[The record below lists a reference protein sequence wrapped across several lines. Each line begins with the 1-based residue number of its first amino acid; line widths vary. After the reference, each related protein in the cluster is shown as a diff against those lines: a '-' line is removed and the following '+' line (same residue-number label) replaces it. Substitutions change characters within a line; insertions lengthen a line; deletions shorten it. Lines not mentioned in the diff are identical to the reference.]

1 VEVQTIGTTLPP
13 FSQLIEQAR
22 RRWAPLRRA
31 LSSEDRAAFDRM
43 VACATQQLRAVVRLG
58 RLWRG
63 EAVLV
68 AVLLAQEKRVE
79 EMASVVA
86 RRVEKLVAGEASHH
100 RAHALGVE
108 PVC

>member
-1 VEVQTIGTTLPP
+1 MGTTRPP
-13 FSQLIEQAR
+13 FSQLIAQER

-31 LSSEDRAAFDRM
+31 LSNEDRAAFDRM
-43 VACATQQLRAVVRLG
+43 GACATQQLRAAGRLG

-79 EMASVVA
+79 AMASVVA
-86 RRVEKLVAGEASHH
+86 MRGEKLVAGEESHH